1 MQVSIQ
7 VPAGGLIALVG
18 PVGSGKSTLVSALLA
33 ELEMASG
40 SVRVPSGR
48 VGYVPQQAWI
58 FNASLRENVV
68 VGSVLDRKRYE
79 NALDVSG
86 LVADIQALPAGD
98 LTEIGERGINL
109 SGGQKQRVCIAR
121 AVYSGAAFFVLDDP
135 LSAVD
140 AHVAQHIFTKC
151 INGAMAARH
160 SFSKVLCLVTL
171 LTPSGDSDYP
181 FTFYSQVLSLVT
193 FYSSLVN
200 TVL

>member
-1 MQVSIQ
+1 
-7 VPAGGLIALVG
+7 
-18 PVGSGKSTLVSALLA
+18 
-33 ELEMASG
+33 
-40 SVRVPSGR
+40 

-181 FTFYSQVLSLVT
+181 FTFYSQVLCLVT
-193 FYSSLVN
+193 FYSSVVN